1 MALYDHQKNMEYILE
16 RSAYIC
22 SVAGIDDILPD
33 GSNYREIRDA
43 ITAAPISTT
52 TKNRLK
58 YELRRLLFQVE
69 MMRGLGVENV

>member
-1 MALYDHQKNMEYILE
+1 MALYNHQKHMEYIQA

-22 SVAGIDDILPD
+22 SVAGIADMLPD

-43 ITAAPISTT
+43 ITAAPISTVA
-52 TKNRLK
+52 KNRLK

-69 MMRGLGVENV
+69 MMRGMGVENV